1 MAFLEGGYSSSPLPS
16 PPSLPTLSILQD
28 SKGLGFKC
36 ETSYCCVRIFPI
48 SRSPLVQ
55 RASPAAL
62 SLAFTAH
69 WLVGVGFDAALRIHK
84 LGAQRSASADD
95 VSAEL
100 RGALSRAGREAVRQ
114 VVILVCSAVTA
125 SVVVYTVGRQG
136 HLSTVYHRGKDPHS
150 CVLRG
155 L

>member
-16 PPSLPTLSILQD
+16 PPSLPTLSLLQD
-28 SKGLGFKC
+28 SKGLGFKP
-36 ETSYCCVRIFPI
+36 RIVVCAFSLFPVLH
-48 SRSPLVQ
+48 SLFP
-55 RASPAAL
+55 SPAAL

-100 RGALSRAGREAVRQ
+100 RGALSRASREAVRQ

-136 HLSTVYHRGKDPHS
+136 HLSTVYHIGRDPHS